1 MSDAGHDEVR
11 DLLARAAEGAG
22 GPSFGTAAVFAEA
35 SRVRRRR
42 RAVVAGGVLA
52 LMAGALT
59 TVSALPPGEADRPSA
74 SALSSPSAP
83 PEHTGLT
90 GGSGREERLAGLL
103 PADAGEVE
111 EVSWAVLLKGADL
124 AGATSGESRG
134 ALDGEYAVH
143 RPDGVGYLGVALR
156 DQSYVEAKF
165 PDEKDPAA
173 NLCARTGSGAA
184 RVDCVREEL
193 AGGRV
198 LTVWRQSRQHEEG
211 GVEWGE
217 ELTGRLALPD
227 GRVLVV
233 RDSAGYRGPGQLG
246 PPLRTPPL
254 TREQLR
260 ALMLRPELVAGR

>member
-22 GPSFGTAAVFAEA
+22 PPSFGAAAVFAEA

-52 LMAGALT
+52 LVAGALT
-59 TVSALPPGEADRPSA
+59 TVSALPPGEAARP

-90 GGSGREERLAGLL
+90 GGSGREERLAVLL
-103 PADAGEVE
+103 PAGAGEVE

-156 DQSYVEAKF
+156 DQRYAGAKF

-173 NLCARTGSGAA
+173 DLCARTGSGAPRA
-184 RVDCVREEL
+184 DCVREEL

-198 LTVWRQSRQHEEG
+198 LTVWRPSREREEG